1 MKSFATLHNDPDAPL
16 SWRERIGYGLGSFG
30 IFLFVPVFT
39 SYVTMYMTDVAMLEI
54 KMVTLIFGISRLL
67 DGVTDIIAGILVD
80 KTRHPMGKAR
90 TWILRATPGIFIS
103 MILLFN
109 IPSFLPVN
117 LKYVYLFIFYNLSSS
132 VFLTMGLVCETSL
145 FPLMTRNPKEQTLL
159 GNIQGISDHIG
170 TFVFSL
176 FFMRLMAFFNGDNKS
191 QFSQRAVSL
200 TITIFAAAGCAL
212 MLFALL
218 FVKERVSSAVVKNK
232 EDNSNK
238 EVILQ
243 NIQKLLKNKN
253 WLLLVAASI
262 VFNIGMVMNI
272 MSTMY
277 YSTYI
282 LGDVET
288 FNTINGAFSLSQ
300 LVGSVVLLFI
310 LPRLKGRKILYI
322 CLNAVSGISI
332 LGAYYFYS
340 DLRGVVLCIIVRG
353 FVIGMI
359 MAMNLIMT
367 ADVIRYTAYNDRV
380 NVSGICS
387 AGSAFVTKA
396 GMGIGTFVFGVLM
409 SAAGYD
415 PNTIEIMTGQ
425 AASVHSTIVSVFA
438 LWPAVISVM
447 VCVLMMFYNQDKK
460 LKKYEGGRQ

>member
-1 MKSFATLHNDPDAPL
+1 
-16 SWRERIGYGLGSFG
+16 
-30 IFLFVPVFT
+30 
-39 SYVTMYMTDVAMLEI
+39 
-54 KMVTLIFGISRLL
+54 
-67 DGVTDIIAGILVD
+67 
-80 KTRHPMGKAR
+80 
-90 TWILRATPGIFIS
+90 
-103 MILLFN
+103 
-109 IPSFLPVN
+109 
-117 LKYVYLFIFYNLSSS
+117 
-132 VFLTMGLVCETSL
+132 
-145 FPLMTRNPKEQTLL
+145 
-159 GNIQGISDHIG
+159 
-170 TFVFSL
+170 
-176 FFMRLMAFFNGDNKS
+176 MRLMAFFNGDNKS

-212 MLFALL
+212 MLFSLL

-288 FNTINGAFSLSQ
+288 FNIINGAFSLSQ

-367 ADVIRYTAYNDRV
+367 ADVIRYTAYNDGV